1 MAGYDRALTIFA
13 PDGRLKQ
20 VEYAMEAVKKG
31 SACVAIRGKESII
44 LAVERRSAAKLQEPR
59 TLNKICLLDDH
70 LALAFAG
77 LNADARVLARVE
89 CQSHRLTVE
98 DSPSVEY
105 MARFIATIQQRY
117 TQRGGRRPFGI
128 SLLLCGHDPD
138 GTPRLFQTDPAG
150 TYSAW
155 KANAV
160 GRQSKTLREFL
171 EARYDEDMDEAGCVS
186 LAVRALLEIVE
197 SGAKSIEIAILRA
210 GTEPEMVP
218 EAVIQ
223 AVATAAEAD
232 ADAAGGGPAAAA
244 AGSE

>member
-1 MAGYDRALTIFA
+1 M
-13 PDGRLKQ
+13 
-20 VEYAMEAVKKG
+20 
-31 SACVAIRGKESII
+31 
-44 LAVERRSAAKLQEPR
+44 
-59 TLNKICLLDDH
+59 
-70 LALAFAG
+70 
-77 LNADARVLARVE
+77 E

-171 EARYDEDMDEAGCVS
+171 EARYDEDMDVSPPASRPASSPSPPARPFRGVPLCGRAAQGALHFGLLRLQSVGCSRAAMSLPRTRLRAPNVPHHPSRSPLSHSTGLCSAQEAGCVS